1 MKILTILLNNMNRN
15 YFLKDNKI
23 MIKII
28 FIKLIHMGENSK
40 VNLVDLLNKKM

>member
-28 FIKLIHMGENSK
+28 FIKLIHTGENSK